1 MCVKCLYYR
10 PCPPSQ
16 VVEVPVEDVDD
27 HEDRG
32 QKVEKLHPFLHET
45 GAVAHVDKAD
55 NHNKVR
61 KMKVEQS

>member
-1 MCVKCLYYR
+1 M
-10 PCPPSQ
+10 
-16 VVEVPVEDVDD
+16 VEVPVEDVDD

-32 QKVEKLHPFLHET
+32 QNVEKLHPFLHET

-55 NHNKVR
+55 NHNKIR